1 MSPSRLRWSTA
12 PAACASS
19 LHPTTPP
26 RKTKDGADLAAQRQL
41 ADVIALGGG
50 VPINVGNDTIGAVG
64 VSGSSQ
70 TGDEACAK
78 AGVAK
83 VAEQLKT
90 N

>member
-1 MSPSRLRWSTA
+1 
-12 PAACASS
+12 
-19 LHPTTPP
+19 
-26 RKTKDGADLAAQRQL
+26 
-41 ADVIALGGG
+41 
-50 VPINVGNDTIGAVG
+50 VG